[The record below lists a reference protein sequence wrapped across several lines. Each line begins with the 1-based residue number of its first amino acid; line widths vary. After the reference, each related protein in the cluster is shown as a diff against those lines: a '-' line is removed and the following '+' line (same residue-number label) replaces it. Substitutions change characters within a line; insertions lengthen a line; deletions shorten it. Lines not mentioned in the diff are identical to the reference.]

1 MKNQCESDC
10 TFCRSK
16 YLRKKLHIGGGDQNK
31 VIDVYECPPR
41 VLVPLINFI
50 YGIAVPEEFNNQDVK
65 SLFYMAH
72 LFEMEDLKDAIAPRV
87 GEQLSTKN
95 ILETSKLALKYNALR
110 LTELCCDFI
119 FANSDGLS
127 SSLLD
132 QLFKVLHLTVDEA
145 NGKYKYTNMPF
156 MTPWLKG
163 VVGKNTN
170 ANVSGSSV
178 QGGRG

>member
-1 MKNQCESDC
+1 M
-10 TFCRSK
+10 
-16 YLRKKLHIGGGDQNK
+16 GGGDENK

-65 SLFYMAH
+65 SLLYMAH
-72 LFEMEDLKDAIAPRV
+72 LFEMEDLKDAIAPRL
-87 GEQLSTKN
+87 GDQLSTKN

-119 FANSDGLS
+119 LANSDGLS

-132 QLFKVLHLTVDEA
+132 QLFKVLQF
-145 NGKYKYTNMPF
+145 NGRCSK
-156 MTPWLKG
+156 W
-163 VVGKNTN
+163 
-170 ANVSGSSV
+170 
-178 QGGRG
+178 